1 MWEKIKEL
9 LEYNL
14 TEVLFMLAISFLVLC
29 MESIGVVL
37 TLNLMSTLGFLGFLI
52 AFTGMLFIGFIYL
65 FMMDTIIENL
75 YL

>member
-29 MESIGVVL
+29 MESIVLVL
-37 TLNLMSTLGFLGFLI
+37 TLNLMSTMGILGFLI
-52 AFTGMLFIGFIYL
+52 GTTGMSFVGFIWL
-65 FMMDTIIENL
+65 FMMVSIWENL
-75 YL
+75 

>member
-37 TLNLMSTLGFLGFLI
+37 TLNLMSMRGILGFLI
-52 AFTGMLFIGFIYL
+52 GTTGMSFVGFIWL
-65 FMMDTIIENL
+65 FMMVSIWENL
-75 YL
+75 

>member
-14 TEVLFMLAISFLVLC
+14 TEVLFMIAISFLVLF

-37 TLNLMSTLGFLGFLI
+37 TLNLMSTMGILGFLI
-52 AFTGMLFIGFIYL
+52 GTTGMSFVGFIWL
-65 FMMDTIIENL
+65 FMMVSIWENL
-75 YL
+75 

>member
-1 MWEKIKEL
+1 MWEKIKDL

-37 TLNLMSTLGFLGFLI
+37 TLNLMSTMGILGFLI
-52 AFTGMLFIGFIYL
+52 GTTGMSFVGFIQL
-65 FMMDTIIENL
+65 FMMVSIWENL
-75 YL
+75 

>member
-1 MWEKIKEL
+1 MWDKIKDL

-37 TLNLMSTLGFLGFLI
+37 TLHLMSTMGILGFLI
-52 AFTGMLFIGFIYL
+52 GTTGMSFVGFIWL
-65 FMMDTIIENL
+65 FMMVSIWENL
-75 YL
+75 

>member
-1 MWEKIKEL
+1 MWDKIKDL

-37 TLNLMSTLGFLGFLI
+37 TLNLMSTMGILGFLI
-52 AFTGMLFIGFIYL
+52 GTTGMSFVGFIWL
-65 FMMDTIIENL
+65 FMMVSIWENL
-75 YL
+75 

>member
-29 MESIGVVL
+29 IESIGVVL
-37 TLNLMSTLGFLGFLI
+37 TLNLMSTMGILGFLI
-52 AFTGMLFIGFIYL
+52 GTTGMSFVGFIWL
-65 FMMDTIIENL
+65 FMMVSIWENL
-75 YL
+75 